1 MISDKRADV
10 TIATVAAALAV
21 LAIAAP
27 AMSIGQPVQF
37 LATLGGI
44 LLGPGA
50 LAYRIATGS
59 RWIECLIVGVAID
72 IAALMVLALTAV
84 AVHFWH
90 PKVELIIPAATCVL
104 AIVLYRRTA
113 RTGQE
118 GDRYGNC

>member
-1 MISDKRADV
+1 MISDKRANV

-50 LAYRIATGS
+50 LACRLATGS
-59 RWIECLIVGVAID
+59 RWTECLILGLAID
-72 IAALMVLALTAV
+72 VAALMVLALTAV
-84 AVHFWH
+84 AVHFWQ

-113 RTGQE
+113 RTVQE

>member
-10 TIATVAAALAV
+10 TAATAAAVLAV

-27 AMSIGQPVQF
+27 VMSMGQPVQF
-37 LATLGGI
+37 LAVLGGI

-50 LAYRIATGS
+50 LACRLATGS
-59 RWIECLIVGVAID
+59 RWGECLMVGVAVD

-90 PKVELIIPAATCVL
+90 PKVELIIPAVTCVL

-118 GDRYGNC
+118 GN